1 MGALF
6 SLFYIYSV
14 FAVVSV
20 EVEMPEFL
28 AIDSYSICAMPSP
41 WPLET
46 IVSAID

>member
-6 SLFYIYSV
+6 SLFYIYYV
-14 FAVVSV
+14 FVVVSV

>member
-6 SLFYIYSV
+6 SLFYIFYV
-14 FAVVSV
+14 FVVVSV

-28 AIDSYSICAMPSP
+28 TIDSYSICAMPSP

>member
-1 MGALF
+1 MGGRF
-6 SLFYIYSV
+6 SLCTSYSV
-14 FAVVSV
+14 VAVVSV

>member
-14 FAVVSV
+14 FVVVSV

>member
-14 FAVVSV
+14 FIVVSV

>member
-14 FAVVSV
+14 FVVVSV

-46 IVSAID
+46 IVSAIY